1 MAISKI
7 IVTDIIMAGSLF
19 AEQGYDVE
27 QSADSLAEL
36 KGQIIVGYLEQ
47 NYPDVEICADIAI
60 QSQAG
65 ETRPLEVL
73 VYSES
78 GEVDGATSVA
88 LRAQLTERIAEGAAD
103 RAWAVRAE

>member
-7 IVTDIIMAGSLF
+7 IVTDMIMAGSLF

-27 QSADSLAEL
+27 QSADNLAEL

-65 ETRPLEVL
+65 ESRPLEVL
-73 VYSES
+73 AYSES
-78 GEVDGATSVA
+78 SEVDGAASVA
-88 LRAQLTERIAEGAAD
+88 LQAQLAERIAEGTAD

>member
-7 IVTDIIMAGSLF
+7 IVTDLIMAGGLF

-27 QSADSLAEL
+27 QSADNLAEL
-36 KGQIIVGYLEQ
+36 KGQIIVDYLEQ

-65 ETRPLEVL
+65 ESRPLEVL
-73 VYSES
+73 AYSEAS
-78 GEVDGATSVA
+78 EVDAATSAA
-88 LRAQLTERIAEGAAD
+88 LQKQLAERIAEGTAD